1 MRFVCVNLNI
11 FLIVSFKNFIFLK
24 LREESMNIGMALYDE
39 SFMEFSIPVQRKLLF
54 MMMRSQSPLEI
65 KVGNL
70 YPMTLEMFQT
80 LLNSAYSY
88 FNIIRT
94 MYN

>member
-1 MRFVCVNLNI
+1 
-11 FLIVSFKNFIFLK
+11 
-24 LREESMNIGMALYDE
+24 MNIGMALYDE
-39 SFMEFSIPVQRKLLF
+39 SFMEFSIPIKRKLIF
-54 MMMRSQSPLEI
+54 MMMRSQIPLEI

-80 LLNSAYSY
+80 LLNSAYTY
-88 FNIIRT
+88 FNVMRT